1 MFSCK
6 SPQISLEFSNYLNS
20 EINAYGE
27 VYLEGAM
34 PSGLWSAS
42 TLKAHLGSTRFMKV
56 ARILHEDER
65 DLVVKI
71 FVKPEKLEDEV
82 VLEVFTSLNRTIS
95 FVNH

>member
-1 MFSCK
+1 
-6 SPQISLEFSNYLNS
+6 
-20 EINAYGE
+20 
-27 VYLEGAM
+27 M

-82 VLEVFTSLNRTIS
+82 VLEVFTSLNRSIS
-95 FVNH
+95 CKSIKSRNNSYKKYTETF